1 MGPMLGSKRR
11 AAVYTRS
18 HTLPPSNNKP
28 AFLLVGP
35 SDPMSQRR
43 EVSGH
48 MMHTL
53 TYNKGDMLHF
63 LKNLSSRII
72 LMIGDDAMWV
82 RLQCGSL
89 GVGVSVDVFF

>member
-1 MGPMLGSKRR
+1 
-11 AAVYTRS
+11 
-18 HTLPPSNNKP
+18 
-28 AFLLVGP
+28 
-35 SDPMSQRR
+35 
-43 EVSGH
+43 
-48 MMHTL
+48 MHTL